1 MRNKGHKVYKV
12 ILCLLAVFG
21 VTGITNYIMAQQP
34 KVKEE
39 IKPQV
44 PGADRFQK
52 NKVFLEY
59 ADELIADEKATPNFQ
74 VLKGNVKF
82 RKEGMFMYCDSAY
95 FYEKNNSFD
104 AFGNVKME
112 QGDTLFVYADFLYYN
127 GDDEYAKLRNNVRL
141 ENKEVTL
148 FTDSLDYDMIENLGY
163 YFEGGKIVDEKNEL
177 SSVYGQYEPDTKE
190 AQFLYD
196 VELSNN
202 KYVMQTDTL
211 HYNTN
216 TKIAKIVGFT
226 TIVSDSNIIYTS
238 KGWYNTAKEIATLY
252 NRSILVG
259 KNNERLTG
267 DTIFYDRNIG
277 YGEAFGRMELT
288 DSVHRTIIDGDYGY
302 HNEKKNYSY
311 ATRRARV
318 REFSQKDTLYLHA
331 DTIKTYVDVDTM
343 RIMVAYPKVRFF
355 RSDIQGLCDS
365 MSMEERDS
373 VLKMFKHPIIWTG
386 ARQIFG
392 NEIYVHLNDSTV
404 DFAELPNTAFVAEH
418 IGEIYYNQL
427 AGKKMTAYF
436 NNGELRQLD
445 VDGNARVLMLP
456 MENDSTYNKYVTAE
470 GSYLKMLLKPKQEID
485 RISMWP
491 QPVAKAVPLYKA
503 KQRDLYLDGFQW
515 FGSIRPQN
523 ADDIFVIPKEM
534 ELLLNKSTGTDRK
547 IWKREMK

>member
-177 SSVYGQYEPDTKE
+177 TSVYGQYEPDTKE

-288 DSVHRTIIDGDYGY
+288 DSVHCTIIDGDYGY

-404 DFAELPNTAFVAEH
+404 DYAELPNTAFVAEH

>member
-1 MRNKGHKVYKV
+1 M
-12 ILCLLAVFG
+12 AVFG

-177 SSVYGQYEPDTKE
+177 TSVYGQYEPDTKE

-288 DSVHRTIIDGDYGY
+288 DSVHCTIIDGDYGY

-404 DFAELPNTAFVAEH
+404 DYAELPNTAFVAEH

>member
-1 MRNKGHKVYKV
+1 M
-12 ILCLLAVFG
+12 AVFG

-59 ADELIADEKATPNFQ
+59 ADELVANEQTTPNFQ

-177 SSVYGQYEPDTKE
+177 TSVYGQYEPDTKE

-202 KYVMQTDTL
+202 KYVMHTDTL

-288 DSVHRTIIDGDYGY
+288 DSVHCTIIDGDYGY

-311 ATRRARV
+311 ATRRSRV

-404 DFAELPNTAFVAEH
+404 DYAELPNTAFVAEH

-436 NNGELRQLD
+436 NDGELRQLD

>member
-1 MRNKGHKVYKV
+1 M
-12 ILCLLAVFG
+12 AVFG

>member
-1 MRNKGHKVYKV
+1 M
-12 ILCLLAVFG
+12 AVFG

-288 DSVHRTIIDGDYGY
+288 DSVHYTIIDGDYGY

-404 DFAELPNTAFVAEH
+404 DSAELPNTAFVAEH

>member
-1 MRNKGHKVYKV
+1 M
-12 ILCLLAVFG
+12 AVFG

-177 SSVYGQYEPDTKE
+177 TSVYGQYEPDTKE

-288 DSVHRTIIDGDYGY
+288 DSVHCTIIDGDYGY

-404 DFAELPNTAFVAEH
+404 DYAELPNTAFVAEH

-436 NNGELRQLD
+436 NDGELRQLD

-503 KQRDLYLDGFQW
+503 KQRDLYLYGFQW

-534 ELLLNKSTGTDRK
+534 ELLLNKSTGTERK
-547 IWKREMK
+547 NWKREMK

>member
-1 MRNKGHKVYKV
+1 M
-12 ILCLLAVFG
+12 AVFC
-21 VTGITNYIMAQQP
+21 VTGISNYIIAQQP

-59 ADELIADEKATPNFQ
+59 ADELVADEKATPNFQ

-104 AFGNVKME
+104 AFGNVRME

-177 SSVYGQYEPDTKE
+177 ASVYGQYEPDTKE

-196 VELSNN
+196 VELINN
-202 KYVMQTDTL
+202 KYIMHTDTL

-216 TKIAKIVGFT
+216 TKIADIVGYT

-252 NRSILVG
+252 NRSLLVG
-259 KNNERLTG
+259 KKNEKLTG
-267 DTIFYDRNIG
+267 DTVFYDRNTG
-277 YGEAFGRMELT
+277 YGEAFGRMVLT
-288 DSVHRTIIDGDYGY
+288 DSIHSTILDGDYGY
-302 HNEKKNYSY
+302 HNEKTNYSFT
-311 ATRRARV
+311 TRRARA

-343 RIMVAYPKVRFF
+343 RVMVAYPKVRFY

-365 MSMEERDS
+365 MSMEESDS
-373 VLKMFKHPIIWTG
+373 ILKMFKHPIIWTG
-386 ARQIFG
+386 VRQIFG
-392 NEIYVHLNDSTV
+392 NEILVHLNDSTIEY
-404 DFAELPNTAFVAEH
+404 AELPNNAFVAEH

-445 VDGNARVLMLP
+445 VDGNARVLMFP

-470 GSYLKMLLKPKQEID
+470 GSYLKMLLKQKQEID

-503 KQRDLYLDGFQW
+503 KQRELYLEGFQW
-515 FGSIRPQN
+515 FGTIRPQN
-523 ADDIFVIPKEM
+523 ADDIFVIPQEM
-534 ELLLNKSTGTDRK
+534 ESLLNKPIGTDRK

>member
-1 MRNKGHKVYKV
+1 M
-12 ILCLLAVFG
+12 AVFG

-177 SSVYGQYEPDTKE
+177 TSVYGQYEPDTKE

-288 DSVHRTIIDGDYGY
+288 DSVHCTIIDGDYGY

-404 DFAELPNTAFVAEH
+404 DSAELPNTAFVAEH